1 MGKIKIIIMNRLK
14 IAIQKSGRLSDD
26 SIKLLNGC
34 SLSFQKGKQ
43 KLIAPCA
50 KFPAD
55 ILYLRDDDIPKYVE
69 DGVVDIGILGMNVV
83 QEKGKN
89 LKIEKKLGFS
99 HCRLSLAVP
108 RNTDYKGVQFFEGKQ
123 IATSYKKLTQDY
135 LKANGVTAE
144 IHEISGSVEIATGIG
159 MADGICDLVSTG
171 STLLSNGLKE
181 VETILESEAVLISNP
196 QLNEQKQALLDK
208 LLFRIEANLKAKKF
222 KYILLNAPNE
232 QVANIVNI
240 LPGMRSPTIL
250 PLANGNWSSVHTVI
264 AEADYWDILERLKGY
279 GIEGILLVPIERMI
293 I

>member
-1 MGKIKIIIMNRLK
+1 MDRLK

-55 ILYLRDDDIPKYVE
+55 ILYLRDDDIPQYVA
-69 DGVVDIGILGMNVV
+69 DGVADIGILGMNVV
-83 QEKGKN
+83 QEKGKGN

-108 RNTDYKGVQFFEGKQ
+108 RNTPYTDVQFFDGKR

-196 QLNEQKQALLDK
+196 QLAKPKQALLDK

-232 QVANIVNI
+232 QVENIVNI

-250 PLANGNWSSVHTVI
+250 PLAKGNWSSVHTVI

-293 I
+293 F